1 MATIVL
7 AAAGATIGSGFG
19 GAVFGL
25 SGAVIGRAVGA
36 SLGRVIDQRLLG
48 AGSQAVET
56 GRVERFRLT
65 GAGEGAPI
73 ARVWGRMRLGGQV
86 IWASGF
92 VEDRAVS
99 GGGKGTARPATISY
113 SYSVSLAIALCEG
126 EITGIG
132 RIWADGVEIG
142 REELTLRVYRGTP
155 DQLPDPKIEAVE
167 GAGTVPAYRGIAYV
181 VIEDLALG
189 RFGNRVPQFSFEVVR
204 RAAAGDVPDLTSG
217 LRAVALMP
225 GTGEYALATTP
236 VHYAKGPGENV
247 SANVNS
253 PSGMADVETS
263 LVALREE
270 LPNVASVSLIVSWF
284 GDDLRCGLCTLR
296 PKVEFA
302 GQDGVGMP
310 WEVCGLPRAQA
321 QEIARVEDRPIYGG
335 TPADASV
342 VEAIAAIRAG
352 GQEVLFYPFILME
365 QMAGNTLP
373 DPYSGGAGQAVLP
386 WRGRITTSL
395 APGIAGGPDR
405 TAQAEAEV
413 ALFFGDVQAG
423 DFALDGARVIYS
435 GPDEWSYRRFIL
447 HYAWLCK
454 AAGGV
459 DAFCVGSE
467 MRGLTQIRGAGDAF
481 VAVAAL
487 RALAADVRAI
497 LGPECKI
504 SYAADWSEYFGY
516 LSPEGNRYFHLD
528 PFWAD
533 ETVDFIGID
542 NYMPLSDWRDG
553 ADHADAG
560 AGSIHAIEYLR
571 ANIEGGEGF
580 DWFYPGPEA
589 EAAQVR
595 MPITDGAYGEPWVF
609 RYKDLRSWW
618 SLPHFDRVD
627 GVRAAVP
634 SPWVPG
640 SKPFWFTEFGCA
652 AIDKGTNQPNVF
664 LDPKSSE
671 SRVPKYSSGRR
682 DDLIQMQYLRAHLA
696 HWADPVR
703 NPVSDIY
710 GGPMVDMARAHVWA
724 WDARPFPQFP
734 ANRAL
739 WSDGDNW
746 ARGHWVSGRVAA
758 QPLASVVAEICAAAG
773 VADVDVSGL
782 HGLVRGYVA
791 GAVESARASL
801 QPLMLAHGFDAVE
814 RDGRLIFRMRDGRL
828 RAALGPDDL
837 AVRGQ
842 GTAGAIERVRAPR
855 AELAGRVRIVH
866 VEAEGDFET
875 RAAEAVF
882 ADAPAPTVAQTDL
895 PMLLTRGEARAMA
908 DRWLAEARIS
918 RDGARFA
925 LPPSSPLGAGDVV
938 RIDTGEG
945 PAQDWRI
952 DRIDRAGALGAEAVR
967 IEAGVYLPSDAV
979 EEPVRLSPFVPP
991 VPVLPLFLD
1000 LPLMTGEEVPHAPHV
1015 AVRAVPWPGSVAVY
1029 SGLEDAGY
1037 ALNRVL
1043 TAPGTI
1049 GVSESALSRAAP
1061 WRWDRGPALRVR
1073 MAGPLASAAPE
1084 AVLAGAN
1091 LIAIGDGA
1099 GAWELLQFAQAQMVG
1114 PDLWD
1119 LSVRLRGQFGTEAVM
1134 PEVWP
1139 AGMWVVAITPALEQI
1154 DLPEAA
1160 RGLARHYRIGP
1171 ALRPLD
1177 DPSFVHE
1184 VVAFAGNGL
1193 RPYAPAHLRAVPGAG
1208 GIDLSWVRR
1217 TRVGGDSWAGFEVPL
1232 GEESE
1237 AYALRV
1243 IDTGGAV
1250 RREVVLGGPGWS
1262 YADTMRIADGVS
1274 APYRIEVAQISGRFG
1289 AGPFTEIE
1297 IDG

>member
-7 AAAGATIGSGFG
+7 AAAGATVGSGFG

-36 SLGRVIDQRLLG
+36 TLGRVIDQRLLG

-65 GAGEGAPI
+65 GAGEGAAI

-86 IWASGF
+86 IWASRF
-92 VEDRAVS
+92 VEDRTVS
-99 GGGKGTARPATISY
+99 GGGKGTSRPASVAY

-126 EITGIG
+126 EIAGIG

-142 REELTLRVYRGTP
+142 REEIALRVYRGTD
-155 DQLPDPKIEAVE
+155 DQLPDPRIEAVE
-167 GAGTVPAYRGIAYV
+167 GAGNVPAYRGIAYV
-181 VIEDLALG
+181 VIEDLGLG

-204 RAAAGDVPDLTSG
+204 RAEAGDVPDLTSG

-253 PSGMADVETS
+253 PSGRADVETS
-263 LVALREE
+263 LAALREE

-284 GDDLRCGLCTLR
+284 GDDLRCGACTLR

-302 GQDGVGMP
+302 AQDGVGMP
-310 WEVCGLPRAQA
+310 WEVCGLPRAA
-321 QEIARVEDRPIYGG
+321 AVEIARVDDRPIYGG

-342 VEAIAAIRAG
+342 IEAIAAIRAG
-352 GQEVLFYPFILME
+352 GQAVMFYPFVLME

-373 DPYSGGAGQAVLP
+373 DPYSGGVGQAELP

-395 APGIAGGPDR
+395 APGLDGGPDR
-405 TAQAEAEV
+405 TAAAAAEV
-413 ALFFGDVQAG
+413 AAFFGAAQAA
-423 DFALDGARVIYS
+423 DFALDGARVVYS
-435 GPDEWSYRRFIL
+435 GPEEWSYRRFIL

-467 MRGLTQIRGAGDAF
+467 MRGHTQIRGAGDAF

-497 LGPECKI
+497 LGAACNI

-533 ETVDFIGID
+533 ANVDFVGID

-553 ADHADAG
+553 VDHADAG
-560 AGSIHAIEYLR
+560 AGAIHALEYLR
-571 ANIEGGEGF
+571 ANIEGGAGF
-580 DWFYPGPEA
+580 DWYYPGPEA
-589 EAAQVR
+589 EAAQLRV
-595 MPITDGAYGEPWVF
+595 PITDGAYGEPWVF

-627 GVRAAVP
+627 GVRAGA
-634 SPWVPG
+634 SSAWVPQ

-652 AIDKGTNQPNVF
+652 AVDKATNEPNVF

-671 SRVPKYSSGRR
+671 SRLPKYSTGRR

-696 HWADPVR
+696 HWGDPAR

-710 GGPMVDMARAHVWA
+710 GGPMVDMGRAHVWA

-758 QPLASVVAEICAAAG
+758 QPLANVVAEICARAG
-773 VADVDVSGL
+773 VADVDVSRL
-782 HGLVRGYVA
+782 YGLVRGYVA
-791 GAVESARASL
+791 GAVESARATL
-801 QPLMLAHGFDAVE
+801 QPLMLAHGFEAVE
-814 RDGRLIFRMRDGRL
+814 RDGRLIFQMRDGRV
-828 RAALGPDDL
+828 RADIGPDDL
-837 AVRGQ
+837 VERARGAV
-842 GTAGAIERVRAPR
+842 ERVRAPR

-882 ADAPAPTVAQTDL
+882 ADDPAPTVAQTEL
-895 PMLLTRGEARAMA
+895 PMLLTRAEARAMA
-908 DRWLAEARIS
+908 DRWLAEARIA

-925 LPPSSPLGAGDVV
+925 LPPSSGLGAGDVV
-938 RIDTGEG
+938 RLDTGEG
-945 PAQDWRI
+945 VAQDWRI
-952 DRIDRAGALGAEAVR
+952 DRIDRAGALEAEAVR

-979 EEPVRLSPFVPP
+979 DEPVRLLPFVPP

-1000 LPLMTGEEVPHAPHV
+1000 LPLMTGAEVPHAPHL
-1015 AVRAVPWPGSVAVY
+1015 AVQALPWPGSIAVY
-1029 SGLEDAGY
+1029 SALGDAGY
-1037 ALNRVL
+1037 GLNRVL
-1043 TAPGTI
+1043 TAPVPI
-1049 GVSESALSRAAP
+1049 GVTETPLEQAAP
-1061 WRWDRGPALRVR
+1061 GRWDRGAALRVR
-1073 MAGPLASAAPE
+1073 IAGGLASVPE
-1084 AVLAGAN
+1084 AVALAGAN
-1091 LIAIGDGA
+1091 LMAIGDGA
-1099 GAWELLQFAQAQMVG
+1099 GEWELFQFAEATLVA
-1114 PDLWD
+1114 PDVWEVAL
-1119 LSVRLRGQFGTEAVM
+1119 RLRGQFGTEAFM
-1134 PEVWP
+1134 PAVWP
-1139 AGMWVVAITPALEQI
+1139 AGSFVVAITPALEQI

-1171 ALRPLD
+1171 ALRALD
-1177 DPSFVHE
+1177 DPSYVLR
-1184 VVAFAGNGL
+1184 VAAFQGVGL
-1193 RPYAPAHLRAVPGAG
+1193 RPYAPAHLRATPGAG
-1208 GIDLSWVRR
+1208 AGALAVRWVRR
-1217 TRVGGDSWAGFEVPL
+1217 TRAGGDDWAGLDVPL

-1237 AYALRV
+1237 RYLLRV
-1243 IDTGGAV
+1243 LDGGGAV
-1250 RREVVLGGPGWS
+1250 VREVLSTAPEWA
-1262 YADTMRIADGVS
+1262 YPDALRAADGIV
-1274 APYRIEVAQISGRFG
+1274 APYRIAVAQVSGRFG
-1289 AGPFTEIE
+1289 AGPFTEIM
-1297 IDG
+1297 IND